1 MIYKQ
6 FQDLQLSALGFGM
19 MRLPILDGQAGHIDE
34 AAVREMVAYAMEHG
48 INYYD
53 TAWGYHEEQSE
64 LVAGRVLK
72 EYPRDSF
79 YLASKFPG
87 YEPANIPKGREI
99 FERQLEKCQVDHFDF
114 YLFHNVNGINI
125 DPYLDDEKNGLYSY
139 LMEQKKNGRIR
150 HLGFSVHGDYE
161 ITKRFLE
168 AYGQDMEFGQIQMN
182 WVDYDY
188 QEARRKV
195 ELLDEYHIPIWV
207 MEPLRGGRLATL
219 PEKYTQMLREMRPD
233 ETVPGWAFRFLQTIP
248 NVVVTLSGMSSLEQM
263 KQNIAI
269 FEDERP
275 LSAAEWNGLMNVAE
289 ELKSDKTVPCTACR
303 YCTSY
308 CPQELNIPRLLA
320 LYNDNALTGV
330 ELSVPSWLLGPLPEE
345 KFPSACIGC
354 RSCEKVCPQEIPIA
368 SIMHDFAEAI
378 YEM

>member
-1 MIYKQ
+1 MIYKT
-6 FQDLQLSALGFGM
+6 FQDIQLSALGFGM
-19 MRLPILDGQAGHIDE
+19 MRLPVIDEQAGHIDE
-34 AAVREMVAYAMEHG
+34 EAVREMVAYAMEHG

-72 EYPRDSF
+72 DYPRESF

-87 YEPANIPKGREI
+87 YEPANISKGREI
-99 FERQLEKCQVDHFDF
+99 FERQLEKCQVDYFDF
-114 YLFHNVNGINI
+114 YLFHNVNGVNI

-161 ITKRFLE
+161 ITKRFLA
-168 AYGQDMEFGQIQMN
+168 AYGKDMEFGQIQLN

-207 MEPLRGGRLATL
+207 MEPLRGGRLASL
-219 PEKYTQMLREMRPD
+219 PEKYTQQLQKMRPD
-233 ETVPGWAFRFLQTIP
+233 ETVPGWAFRFIQTIP
-248 NVVVTLSGMSSLEQM
+248 HVVVTLSGMSDLEQM

-269 FEDERP
+269 FE
-275 LSAAEWNGLMNVAE
+275 
-289 ELKSDKTVPCTACR
+289 T
-303 YCTSY
+303 
-308 CPQELNIPRLLA
+308 
-320 LYNDNALTGV
+320 
-330 ELSVPSWLLGPLPEE
+330 
-345 KFPSACIGC
+345 
-354 RSCEKVCPQEIPIA
+354 
-368 SIMHDFAEAI
+368 
-378 YEM
+378 